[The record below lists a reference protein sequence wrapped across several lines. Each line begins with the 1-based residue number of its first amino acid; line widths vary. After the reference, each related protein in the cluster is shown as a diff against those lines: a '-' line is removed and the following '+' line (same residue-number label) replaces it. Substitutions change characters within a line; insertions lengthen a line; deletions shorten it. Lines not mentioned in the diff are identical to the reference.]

1 VKLKT
6 AMVLAA
12 GRGVRMRPLTLD
24 RPKPLVTV
32 AGKLLIDYSIDA
44 LKRAGVER
52 IVVNTHHFS
61 EQMAAWARTR
71 KDEGIVLSDESDLLL
86 DTGGGVVKALPLL
99 GHEPFVVINSDSFW
113 RDGPEPALAR
123 LAAAFDPEKMDALL
137 LLSSHN
143 QAVGFEGP
151 GDFHMDALGRLRRRG
166 SDPTAPFIFAGCH
179 ILDPRLLEN
188 APKGPFSMNFAW
200 DKALADGRL
209 HGLRHDGPWLHVGT
223 PEAIPIAEEALEAL

>member
-1 VKLKT
+1 MIKT

-12 GRGVRMRPLTLD
+12 GRGIRMRPLTLD
-24 RPKPLVTV
+24 RPKPLVPV
-32 AGKLLIDYSIDA
+32 AGKLLIDDSIDA

-61 EQMAAWARTR
+61 EQMAAWARAR
-71 KDEGIVLSDESDLLL
+71 KDAGIVLSDESDLLL

-99 GHEPFVVINSDSFW
+99 GEEPFVVINSDSFW

-123 LAAAFDPEKMDALL
+123 LAATFDPAKMDALL
-137 LLSSHN
+137 LLSGHN

-179 ILDPRLLEN
+179 ILEPRLLAD
-188 APKGPFSMNFAW
+188 APEGPDRKST
-200 DKALADGRL
+200 RL
-209 HGLRHDGPWLHVGT
+209 NSSHLGISYAVFCLKKKK
-223 PEAIPIAEEALEAL
+223 

>member
-1 VKLKT
+1 MTVKT

-12 GRGVRMRPLTLD
+12 GRGLRMRPLTLD

-52 IVVNTHHFS
+52 IVVNTHHFP
-61 EQMAAWARTR
+61 EQMAAWARER
-71 KDEGIVLSDESDLLL
+71 NDKGIVLSDESDLLL

-99 GHEPFVVINSDSFW
+99 GSEPFFVINSDSFW
-113 RDGPEPALAR
+113 RDGPEPALDR
-123 LAAAFDPEKMDALL
+123 LSTAFDRESMDALL

-143 QAVGFEGP
+143 QAVGFDGP
-151 GDFHMDALGRLRRRG
+151 GDFHMDALGRLKRRG

-188 APKGPFSMNFAW
+188 APEGPFSMNFAW
-200 DKALADGRL
+200 DKALANGRL
-209 HGLRHDGPWLHVGT
+209 YGLRHDGPWLHVGT
-223 PEAIPIAEEALEAL
+223 PEAIPAAEEALEVL

>member
-1 VKLKT
+1 MIKS

-12 GRGVRMRPLTLD
+12 GRGLRMRPLTLD

-52 IVVNTHHFS
+52 IVVNTHHFP
-61 EQMAAWARTR
+61 EQMIAWARDR
-71 KDEGIVLSDESDLLL
+71 DDEGIVLSDESDLLL

-99 GHEPFVVINSDSFW
+99 GSEPFFVINSDSFW
-113 RDGPEPALAR
+113 RDGPEPALDR
-123 LAAAFDPEKMDALL
+123 LDAAFDRERMDALL

-188 APKGPFSMNFAW
+188 APEGPFSMNFAW
-200 DKALADGRL
+200 DKALANGRL
-209 HGLRHDGPWLHVGT
+209 YGLRHDGPWLHVGT
-223 PEAIPIAEEALEAL
+223 PEAIPAAEEALEAL

>member
-1 VKLKT
+1 VKIRS

-32 AGKLLIDYSIDA
+32 ADRLLIDYSIDA

-61 EQMAAWARTR
+61 EQMKDWARAR

-99 GHEPFVVINSDSFW
+99 GDEPFVVVNSDSFW

-123 LAAAFDPEKMDALL
+123 LAAAFDPETMDALL
-137 LLSSHN
+137 LLSGHN

-151 GDFHMDALGRLRRRG
+151 GDFHMDALGRLQRRG
-166 SDPTAPFIFAGCH
+166 DDPTAPFIFAGCH
-179 ILDPRLLEN
+179 ILDPRLLAD

-200 DKALADGRL
+200 DKALATGRL

-223 PEAIPIAEEALEAL
+223 PEAIPLAEEALRAL

>member
-1 VKLKT
+1 
-6 AMVLAA
+6 
-12 GRGVRMRPLTLD
+12 MRPLTLD

-61 EQMAAWARTR
+61 EQMVAWARSR
-71 KDEGIVLSDESDLLL
+71 KDQGIVLSDESDVLL

-113 RDGPEPALAR
+113 RDGPEPVLAR
-123 LAAAFDPEKMDALL
+123 LAAAFDPDKMDALL

-179 ILDPRLLEN
+179 IVDPRLLEN
-188 APKGPFSMNFAW
+188 APR
-200 DKALADGRL
+200 GRS
-209 HGLRHDGPWLHVGT
+209 R
-223 PEAIPIAEEALEAL
+223 

>member
-1 VKLKT
+1 MKLKT

-61 EQMAAWARTR
+61 EQMVAWARAR
-71 KDEGIVLSDESDLLL
+71 KDQGIVLSDESDVLL

-113 RDGPEPALAR
+113 RDGPEPVLAR
-123 LAAAFDPEKMDALL
+123 LAAAFDPDKMDALL

-179 ILDPRLLEN
+179 IVDPRLLEN
-188 APKGPFSMNFAW
+188 APEAVLDEF
-200 DKALADGRL
+200 R
-209 HGLRHDGPWLHVGT
+209 VGQGARQR
-223 PEAIPIAEEALEAL
+223 PASRAAP

>member
-1 VKLKT
+1 MIKS

-61 EQMAAWARTR
+61 EQMVAWARAR
-71 KDEGIVLSDESDLLL
+71 KDAGIVLSDESDLLL

-99 GHEPFVVINSDSFW
+99 GDEPFVVINSDSFW

-123 LAAAFDPEKMDALL
+123 LAAAFDPQMMDALL

-166 SDPTAPFIFAGCH
+166 GDPTAPFIFAGCH
-179 ILDPRLLEN
+179 ILHPRLLKD
-188 APKGPFSMNFAW
+188 APEGPFSMNFAW
-200 DKALADGRL
+200 DKALAGGRL

-223 PEAIPIAEEALEAL
+223 PEAIPIVEEALKAL

>member
-1 VKLKT
+1 MIKS

-32 AGKLLIDYSIDA
+32 GGKRLIDYSIDA

-61 EQMAAWARTR
+61 EQMAAWARAR
-71 KDEGIVLSDESDLLL
+71 KDDGIVLSDESDLLL

-99 GHEPFVVINSDSFW
+99 GDEPFVVINSDSFW
-113 RDGPEPALAR
+113 RDGPEPALTR
-123 LAAAFDPEKMDALL
+123 LAAIFDARTMDALL

-179 ILDPRLLEN
+179 ILDPGLLKD
-188 APKGPFSMNFAW
+188 APEGPFSMNVAW
-200 DKALADGRL
+200 DKALANGRL

-223 PEAIPIAEEALEAL
+223 PEAIPIAEEALKAI